1 MDVKEVEPLKAAK
14 IRFIDDPRL
23 RYRKLSARKAH
34 IENRTPAEL
43 KVKRT
48 RTPAGLSYL
57 NLNLRKR
64 GLTDDRPI
72 QTSKILIS
80 RRVDEGIPKDY
91 RNDGIIAGNKSGRFN
106 QYWTFP
112 GSDTRYSNVKE
123 AKQAANGKPVSRIAD
138 TSNQLSVLSS
148 AIDSYAYDPNLQ
160 QLLLRYTSGP
170 KEYSFANVTQRR
182 KDELDTA
189 ASKGRFVYYV
199 LRKYNH
205 DDRY

>member
-1 MDVKEVEPLKAAK
+1 MDVKEVEPLQAAK

-57 NLNLRKR
+57 NPNLRRR

-91 RNDGIIAGNKSGRFN
+91 RNDGIIAGNKNGRFN

-148 AIDSYAYDPNLQ
+148 AIDSYTYDPNLQ

>member
-48 RTPAGLSYL
+48 RTPTGLSYL
-57 NLNLRKR
+57 NPNLRRR

-91 RNDGIIAGNKSGRFN
+91 RNDGIIAGNKNGRFN

-148 AIDSYAYDPNLQ
+148 AIDSYTYDPNLQ